1 MNRSSGLAGVK
12 KSGVVPEGIRV
23 TEPIIRPARPSL
35 EQEQLYRSV
44 LHRHLAGMEIKEI
57 EFFVNPRR
65 FELLDRLIGDEL
77 RRKGAEI
84 LNVACGPFAIEFYLQ
99 LRDANIMSFDL
110 ETRLTGLH
118 RQLIDSGLIAQ
129 TSFDVASIEAFAAP
143 RAFDVII
150 INDLFYLKFVDF
162 YALIETYIG
171 HLKPGGLL
179 YFDIQDQRA
188 RPIWKAF
195 GKEGRNRRY
204 DLGDVGRLLVAQGMK
219 IESMTPLLGI
229 KGSVDRAF
237 RKVLWHTAGLSNSFV
252 FVARKTGGA

>member
-1 MNRSSGLAGVK
+1 MNYSPSLARVN
-12 KSGVVPEGIRV
+12 KSVVDPEGSRL
-23 TEPIIRPARPSL
+23 TDPIIRTARPSA
-35 EQEQLYRSV
+35 EQEQSYRSA

-65 FELLDRLIGDEL
+65 VELLDRLVGDDL

-99 LRDANIMSFDL
+99 LRDANITSFDL
-110 ETRLTGLH
+110 ETRLSVLH
-118 RQLIDSGLIAQ
+118 RELINSGLIAQ
-129 TSFDVASIEAFAAP
+129 SSFDVAGAEAFAAP
-143 RAFDVII
+143 RAFDVIV

-179 YFDIQDQRA
+179 YFDIQDRRA
-188 RPIWKAF
+188 EPIWKAF

-204 DLGDVGRLLVAQGMK
+204 DLDDVRRVLVAQGME
-219 IESMTPLLGI
+219 IETMTPLLGI
-229 KGSVDRAF
+229 KGRLDRAF
-237 RKVLWHTAGLSNSFV
+237 RKGLWHTAGLSNSFV
-252 FVARKTGGA
+252 FVARKMGGV

>member
-1 MNRSSGLAGVK
+1 MNHSSGLAGVK

-23 TEPIIRPARPSL
+23 TESIICPARPSL
-35 EQEQLYRSV
+35 EQEQLYRSA

-65 FELLDRLIGDEL
+65 VELLDRLIGDEL

-99 LRDANIMSFDL
+99 LRDANITSFDL
-110 ETRLTGLH
+110 EARLAGLH
-118 RQLIDSGLIAQ
+118 LQLIDSGLIAQ

-188 RPIWKAF
+188 APIWKAF

-204 DLGDVGRLLVAQGMK
+204 DLDDVGRLLVAKGMK

-229 KGSVDRAF
+229 KGSLDRWF
-237 RKVLWHTAGLSNSFV
+237 RKALWHTAGLSNSFV
-252 FVARKTGGA
+252 FVARKV

>member
-1 MNRSSGLAGVK
+1 MA
-12 KSGVVPEGIRV
+12 
-23 TEPIIRPARPSL
+23 EPIIRPARPSF

-65 FELLDRLIGDEL
+65 VELLDRLIGDEL

-99 LRDANIMSFDL
+99 PCDAHIWSFDL
-110 ETRLTGLH
+110 EPQLLPLHRELVETRL
-118 RQLIDSGLIAQ
+118 IAPS
-129 TSFDVASIEAFAAP
+129 SFEVASIEAFDAA
-143 RAFDVII
+143 RTYDAIV

-162 YALIETYIG
+162 YAVIESYIG
-171 HLKPGGLL
+171 RLRPGGLL

-204 DLGDVGRLLVAQGMK
+204 DLDDVGRLLVAQGMK

-229 KGSVDRAF
+229 KGSFDRAF
-237 RKVLWHTAGLSNSFV
+237 RKVLWHTAGFSNSFV